1 MKSNKI
7 AKKFKEKLENF
18 SFTSKLKICSIISS
32 VLIIAGILIVSIFGF
47 NLGID
52 FVGGTVL
59 NVKVGSVLE
68 QGNNYNIVSSQLT
81 NIVENNGFKVGYIQQ
96 EGVGEESTI
105 IVRFVD
111 KTNLT
116 EEQMQEEID
125 NLKTEIQSGLSL
137 NNETLN
143 VEISNGSRIA
153 ATASRSLLINS
164 ILAILIA
171 VILILIYIAI
181 RFELL
186 SGLTAILML
195 IHDVLIMCALV
206 AVFRIQI
213 NAGFIAALITIIGYS
228 INNVIIVFDRIREN
242 KKKEAYSNA
251 TPNELANISIKQVLS
266 RTILTAL
273 TTIVAILALTILGVA
288 SIKEFLLP
296 ILFGLLSGIYSSVML
311 AGPVWAFISSKTTRK
326 AKDKTEVNK

>member
-1 MKSNKI
+1 MKSNKFT
-7 AKKFKEKLENF
+7 KNFKEKLNNF
-18 SFTSKLKICSIISS
+18 SFTGKLKICSIISS
-32 VLIIAGILIVSIFGF
+32 VLIIAGILITTIFGF

-59 NVKVGSVLE
+59 NVKVGSILE
-68 QGNNYNIVSSQLT
+68 EGNNYSIVSTQVS
-81 NIVENNGFKVGYIQQ
+81 NIVEQNGFKVGYIQQ
-96 EGVGEESTI
+96 EGIGEESTI
-105 IVRFVD
+105 TIRFKD
-111 KTNLT
+111 KANLT
-116 EEQMQEEID
+116 ETQLQEEID
-125 NLKTEIQSGLSL
+125 ELKLDLESGLSI
-137 NNETLN
+137 NGETLN
-143 VEISNGSRIA
+143 VSISNGSRIA
-153 ATASRSLLINS
+153 ASASKSLIINS

-195 IHDVLIMCALV
+195 LHDVLIMCAFV
-206 AVFRIQI
+206 AIFRIQV

-242 KKKEAYSNA
+242 KKKDAFKDA
-251 TPNELANISIKQVLS
+251 TSKQIADVSIKEVLS
-266 RTILTAL
+266 RTMLTAL

-296 ILFGLLSGIYSSVML
+296 ILFGLLSGIYSSIML
-311 AGPVWAFISSKTTRK
+311 AGPIWAIIS
-326 AKDKTEVNK
+326 DKTVRKINKK

>member
-1 MKSNKI
+1 MKSNSSM
-7 AKKFKEKLENF
+7 KKFKEKLNNF

-32 VLIIAGILIVSIFGF
+32 VLIIAGILIISIFGF

-68 QGNNYNIVSSQLT
+68 AGNNYSIVSTQVS
-81 NIVENNGFKVGYIQQ
+81 NIIEQNGFKVGYIQQ
-96 EGVGEESTI
+96 EGVGEEATVT
-105 IVRFVD
+105 VRFMD
-111 KTNLT
+111 KANLT
-116 EEQMQEEID
+116 EAQLEDEIED
-125 NLKTEIQSGLSL
+125 IKSQLETELTL
-137 NNETLN
+137 NNENLSVT
-143 VEISNGSRIA
+143 VSNGSRIA
-153 ATASRSLLINS
+153 PSSSKSLIINS

-206 AVFRIQI
+206 AIFRIQI

-242 KKKEAYSNA
+242 KKKESFQDA
-251 TPNELANISIKQVLS
+251 TNNELADASIKEVFS
-266 RTILTAL
+266 RAMLTAL
-273 TTIVAILALTILGVA
+273 TTIVSILALTIVGVP
-288 SIKEFLLP
+288 SIKEFLIP
-296 ILFGLLSGIYSSVML
+296 ILFGLVSGIYSSTML
-311 AGPVWAFISSKTTRK
+311 AAPVWAFI
-326 AKDKTEVNK
+326 ADKTGKNKRK